1 MASSFS
7 QSRRWAVNGRFI
19 LMAVFLLAGLGSSA
33 AAQNRSGS
41 YLSREGELVIRD
53 KGRSR
58 PLEFSFTV
66 GNSRGTCTGEVEG
79 KARWVSRGT
88 AEFSDDSCQLTF
100 VFAGSRV
107 RVSEGPNCGYHGA
120 ACGFAGTYRRA
131 RGR

>member
-1 MASSFS
+1 MN
-7 QSRRWAVNGRFI
+7 RRFI
-19 LMAVFLLAGLGSSA
+19 LAALVLLACFGGTA

-41 YLSREGELVIRD
+41 YLSREGELVIKD
-53 KGRSR
+53 KGMSR

-79 KARWVSRGT
+79 KARWVSPGK
-88 AEFSDDSCQLTF
+88 AEFSDESCKLTF
-100 VFAGSRV
+100 VFAGRVV
-107 RVSEGPNCGYHGA
+107 RVSEGPDCGYHGA